1 MFRPQ
6 LFNLLVGSVFTAALL
21 SGPGCSQRKEGDKDK
36 GVSDKP
42 NGKTDPG
49 APPNVDLAKAK
60 ADFSMDA
67 ESWHAEWAKDG
78 EAARTKYKGKIVE
91 LNGDVDKPGDD
102 PYCKVGY
109 IYLKVKK
116 ALIGVRCALDDPA
129 PWLKV
134 GPGCTIKIKGAVP
147 DFGLSGD
154 LYPCVIVES
163 SPNTC
168 MEITA
173 AQLAKEFAADKK
185 AAEDKYRD
193 KCLIV
198 AAELTG
204 KEPSK
209 IDEGR
214 FVFLNLKGDGAVG
227 VKAYVAN
234 NSEELKKANDNL
246 KVGQKLKVCGEA
258 ELDQDG
264 KGVQINSRGGR
275 KVTLIQ

>member
-1 MFRPQ
+1 
-6 LFNLLVGSVFTAALL
+6 
-21 SGPGCSQRKEGDKDK
+21 
-36 GVSDKP
+36 
-42 NGKTDPG
+42 
-49 APPNVDLAKAK
+49 VDHP
-60 ADFSMDA
+60 D
-67 ESWHAEWAKDG
+67 
-78 EAARTKYKGKIVE
+78 
-91 LNGDVDKPGDD
+91 DD

-109 IYLKVKK
+109 IWLKVKK
-116 ALIGVRCALDDPA
+116 GGPGPSCALDDPA

-134 GPGCTIKIKGAVP
+134 GPGCTIKIKGTVP
-147 DFGLSGD
+147 DFGVGD

-168 MEITA
+168 LEITA
-173 AQLAKEFAADKK
+173 AQLAKDFAADKK

-198 AAELTG
+198 AGELTG

-214 FVFLNLKGDGAVG
+214 FVYLSLKGDGAVV
-227 VKAYVAN
+227 VKAYVSN
-234 NSEELKKANDNL
+234 DTEELKKANDNL

-258 ELDQDG
+258 EPDPDG
-264 KGVQINSRGGR
+264 KGVQIRSGGR